1 MTKPLV
7 QAVANVT
14 VQIGETAKLECRV
27 ASDPLPYIRFMK
39 TINDT
44 EYEVIKLK
52 QFQNRTSVESISPSI
67 KTEFFERFLSIHNVT
82 FADEGK
88 YTCRAGSSIGETR
101 KDMYLIVTKSE

>member
-44 EYEVIKLK
+44 EYEVIKLR

-82 FADEGK
+82 FADEGVSRNYILQRLK
-88 YTCRAGSSIGETR
+88 NPSIFR
-101 KDMYLIVTKSE
+101 ISFCF